1 VYAAVSC
8 AAFAF
13 AACSTYGDGLLS
25 HAQDSASVGGA
36 GGTANGGDTVAI
48 VGGSSDLGGT
58 PVVVGGGVGAGAG
71 SGVVD
76 DAGAA
81 GAAGNPDIGGA
92 SGSAS
97 VGGGG
102 ASGGH
107 AGATNTTGGSAG
119 SGAAGATGG
128 GSSGGPAIEL
138 IDDFEDQNFVVLLMN
153 RRNGPWYNVNDGT
166 KAGVQAPLTIAV
178 LTGTANARPGSTSTA
193 ALHTTATGFTSWGAG
208 VGADFVNTGGVK
220 VPYDVSAYKGIR
232 FYAKIGAGTQP
243 GMKLLIPTTY
253 SDPLGGKCNNTASPP
268 AGTACNDHLFCPIN
282 SLKATW
288 DVYECD
294 FSDLMQ
300 QSFGL
305 PQAKLD
311 PTSVYGLQF
320 TLATTPL
327 AADFWL
333 DDVAFVL
340 K

>member
-8 AAFAF
+8 AAFGF
-13 AACSTYGDGLLS
+13 AACNTYGDGLLS
-25 HAQDSASVGGA
+25 HAQDSASAGGA
-36 GGTANGGDTVAI
+36 SESANGGDTVTI
-48 VGGSSDLGGT
+48 VAGSSDLGGA
-58 PVVVGGGVGAGAG
+58 PVAAGGGLGAGAG
-71 SGVVD
+71 AGVG

-81 GAAGNPDIGGA
+81 GAAGTPETGGA
-92 SGSAS
+92 ST
-97 VGGGG
+97 GG

-119 SGAAGATGG
+119 SGTAGATGG

-138 IDDFEDQNFVVLLMN
+138 IDDFEDQNLVVLLMSK
-153 RRNGPWYNVNDGT
+153 RNGPWYPINDGT
-166 KAGVQAPLTIAV
+166 KAGIQTMGVAV
-178 LTGTANARPGSTSTA
+178 LTGTADARAGSASTA
-193 ALHTTATGFTSWGAG
+193 ALHMTASGFTSWGAG
-208 VGADFVNTGGVK
+208 VGADFVNTAGVK

-232 FYAKIGAGTQP
+232 FYAKIGAGKQP
-243 GMKLLIPTTY
+243 AMKLLIPTTY

-333 DDVAFVL
+333 DDVAFLL